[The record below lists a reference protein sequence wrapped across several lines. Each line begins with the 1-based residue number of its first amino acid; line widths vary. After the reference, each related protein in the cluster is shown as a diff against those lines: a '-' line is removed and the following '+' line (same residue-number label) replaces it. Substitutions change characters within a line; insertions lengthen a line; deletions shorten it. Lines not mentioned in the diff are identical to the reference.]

1 MRLLR
6 FAAALFAL
14 LVLAA
19 PAQAQFISDL
29 RTGNWIR
36 VQTLAGEGAAG
47 KLVLLDDERLQIRR
61 AKRVEAFS
69 LADVQRLEVSR
80 GRQYDRGALIGAGV
94 GLVGG
99 VLLGA
104 LVSAGDTG
112 GGGANMAVIG
122 LPLFTI
128 PGGMLIGALTAPHR
142 YVDVARP
149 YRP

>member
-6 FAAALFAL
+6 FVPALFAL

-19 PAQAQFISDL
+19 PAQAQSTSQL
-29 RTGNWIR
+29 RTGDWLR
-36 VQTLAGEGAAG
+36 VQTLAGERTAG
-47 KLVLLDDERLQIRR
+47 KLVLLDDERLQITSE
-61 AKRVEAFS
+61 KRLEAFS

-80 GRQYDRGALIGAGV
+80 GRQRDRGALIGGGI

-99 VLLGA
+99 VLFGMA
-104 LVSAGDTG
+104 MAAGDSG
-112 GGGANMAVIG
+112 GGGANMAAAGI
-122 LPLFTI
+122 PLFTI
-128 PGGMLIGALTAPHR
+128 PAGMLIGSLTAPHR